1 MPRLSR
7 EERLIALGMIQAN
20 RSYSEVAR
28 HFGCTRRTIS
38 NLVERNAETGSVDD
52 RPRPGRERVTT
63 PEQDRYINL
72 LHLRN
77 RFRSASRTAR
87 ETPGRNNPRI
97 SSSTVRRRLRQRD
110 LRCRRPVRGSILT
123 PIRRRRRLLWTQQ
136 RVNWTQRRWNTVLF
150 SDESRFC
157 IDRPDGRERVWRR
170 RGERYANC
178 CIRERDRWGGPSVM
192 VWAGISFHHRTPLVV
207 LEGNLTARRYIS
219 DVLEEHA
226 IPFIEQHPNHRIFQH
241 DNARPH
247 SANITSDY
255 LRDQGVSVL
264 PWPAF
269 SPDLSPIEHLWD
281 QLGRRVCERETPPR
295 TRQELINELR
305 VECDR
310 IQQRNIQTLIM
321 SMRRRCQETITA
333 RGGHTRY

>member
-20 RSYSEVAR
+20 MNYSQVAR
-28 HFGCTRRTIS
+28 HFGCSRTAIR
-38 NLVERNAETGSVDD
+38 NLVERHAETGSVYD
-52 RPRPGRERVTT
+52 RKRPGRERMTT
-63 PEQDRYINL
+63 PEQDRHITL

-87 ETPGRNNPRI
+87 ETPGRRNPRI
-97 SSSTVRRRLRQRD
+97 SSPTVRRRLRQRE
-110 LRCRRPVRGSILT
+110 LRYRRPVRGNILT
-123 PIRRRRRLLWTQQ
+123 PFRRRRRLLWTQQ

-157 IDRPDGRERVWRR
+157 VDRPEVRERVWRR
-170 RGERYANC
+170 CNERYANC
-178 CIRERDRWGGPSVM
+178 CIREADPWGGPSVM
-192 VWAGISFHHRTPLVV
+192 VWAGISFRHRTPLVV

-219 DVLEEHA
+219 DVLEEHVV
-226 IPFIEQHPNHRIFQH
+226 PFFEQHDDLRMFQH
-241 DNARPH
+241 DNARPD
-247 SANITSDY
+247 SAGITSDY
-255 LRDQGVSVL
+255 LHAEGVTVL

-281 QLGRRVCERETPPR
+281 QIGRRVAQRDNPPR
-295 TRQELINELR
+295 TRQQLVNALTEEWNLIP
-305 VECDR
+305 
-310 IQQRNIQTLIM
+310 QRNIQTLIR
-321 SMRRRCQETITA
+321 SMRQRCQATIAA